1 MWIDR
6 GSGRLRPRQGG
17 PGGSPFRQ
25 AKVTIVQ
32 QTAGPRGRLHEV
44 IDGELNKE
52 ETGEQIEF
60 AIHSRYTFHRD
71 ARGVWRIAD
80 RQPTFRDWECRPR

>member
-1 MWIDR
+1 VVAFND
-6 GSGRLRPRQGG
+6 
-17 PGGSPFRQ
+17 
-25 AKVTIVQ
+25 
-32 QTAGPRGRLHEV
+32 V

-60 AIHSRYTFHRD
+60 AIHPRYTLHRD